1 MYNNLFHWCEKII
14 NSSGTLFEGGVFIVE
29 IVYPTEYPFK
39 PPKYTMITKIY
50 PNISSDGETRLAIFD
65 KVWNP
70 SMTTEK
76 ILLSISSILDA
87 PIMENSVNREL
98 TVNS

>member
-1 MYNNLFHWCEKII
+1 
-14 NSSGTLFEGGVFIVE
+14 
-29 IVYPTEYPFK
+29 
-39 PPKYTMITKIY
+39 MITKIY
-50 PNISSDGETRLAIFD
+50 HPNISSDGEIRLAIFD

-87 PIMENSVNREL
+87 PVMENSVNREAAQCYR
-98 TVNS
+98 